1 MEGTLKLRTNV
12 NRSIKDGLPKVK
24 DRVARVLEIKGL
36 MRQALVNERELVNQV
51 LAPKLNDKGG
61 NQRKR
66 ARSSPADSPDLP
78 ELANQPLSDV
88 EQKVEDRATQMTPPT
103 EHTPALKKRP
113 QQTRELAS
121 PPTVDGSSSMNS
133 AVAPSNVGNWE
144 KRLSRKEK
152 RKLRRIE
159 AVSNKEPAARDRKV
173 ADPALA
179 REVRGK
185 APPFSKKPR
194 PRKPRAEAILIN
206 LLGGRSFA
214 EVLGRLKSKAKPEE
228 TDTIVKSI
236 RCTQNGKVL
245 LELGKSGDRV
255 AFAAKVREALGDH
268 GTVQELEPRTSVEI
282 RDLDGLSTEAEVR
295 EAINKAIPDIQ
306 NADSLK
312 VWLTRPNRS
321 EQRIAIA
328 EMRNQ
333 DASKLLNLTHLRIGW
348 VNCRLRRRVVVPRC
362 FRCLGFGHSSRNCK
376 GPDLSKNCFRCGGSG
391 HNRKNCT
398 AAERCFLCAKK
409 GQKDASLGHIPG
421 AGRCSVFKAALD
433 LEKARSRKTA
443 DSLLDQLA
451 QEIGADTLL
460 ISEQYRD
467 RDPHFWFP
475 DSLGTAACWVRNST
489 EAPVQDH
496 GRGRGFVWV
505 RCRDVT
511 FFSVYLTPN
520 EPIREF
526 RLKLDRLEDSVRGT
540 VGHVVV
546 AGDFNARAVEWGM
559 TSTNS
564 RGKYILDFAARA
576 GLVVL
581 NEGDTPTFRRPGMRG
596 TIPDISFSSE
606 SLLAGISNWR
616 VIEDLTASD
625 HQYIVFDILDE
636 HHNQAP
642 VSRSGPRR
650 WNTDKL
656 DVEKFTDVISRGA
669 LVNSAAPVD
678 AEALVTSTMELIVSA
693 CDQAMPRRGRRRDK
707 QAVYW
712 WTLEISNLRKT
723 CLKARR
729 AAMRARR
736 FPDSAA
742 YRAAKKALRRAIIR
756 SKQSAAAIYSA
767 SVDESATMGCR
778 LEHQAIGPPAYRITY
793 PLVLLLVS
801 SSPANS
807 APDYHLP
814 SWRAP
819 PWTGSSPRR
828 IVFPSHPRRPFF
840 DYGEVG
846 DIPLFSIKEL
856 ESSVLSLKNR
866 KAPGP
871 DGIPSE
877 ALKKVFSVNPLLLL
891 RMYNTCLC
899 EGVFPTPWKRA
910 RLVLI
915 SKGKCDPNMPS
926 SYRPLYMLDVAGKLF
941 EKLIRCR
948 LMSAAGDLSP
958 RQYGFRKGRS
968 TIDAISEVHRAVER
982 AESYNHYSRRI
993 VLLVTLD
1000 VKNAFNSAR
1009 WVDMLSALRNSFR
1022 VPAYLLRLIEDY
1034 LRCRTLNYE
1043 TKDGSR
1049 TMDVTSGAAQGSI
1062 LGPDLWN
1069 AA

>member
-1 MEGTLKLRTNV
+1 MACQNPPPNTLFNSSSNEQKSKSEKEWSPFGRSSKVKRSPPANNVKATPPPATFKGSNEFPPLRSPLTSGEGKVDVEPALTGTLLESTAPKISPQRSDPELQRYRQQYDDADEEESDLLVEMMDLINNMEGTLKLRTNV

-36 MRQALVNERELVNQV
+36 MRQAIVNERELVNQV

-66 ARSSPADSPDLP
+66 ARSSPAESPDLP
-78 ELANQPLSDV
+78 ELASQPLSDV

-121 PPTVDGSSSMNS
+121 LPTVDGSSSMNS

-152 RKLRRIE
+152 RKLRRME
-159 AVSNKEPAARDRKV
+159 AVSNKEPAARDRKI
-173 ADPALA
+173 ADPAPA

-185 APPFSKKPR
+185 APPVSKKPR

-206 LLGGRSFA
+206 PLGGRSFA

-236 RCTQNGKVL
+236 RFTQNGKVL

-268 GTVQELEPRTSVEI
+268 GTVRELEPRTSVEI

-333 DASKLLNLTHLRIGW
+333 DDSKLLNLTHLRIGW

-362 FRCLGFGHSSRNCK
+362 FRCLGFGHSYRNCK

-391 HNRKNCT
+391 HNRKNYT
-398 AAERCFLCAKK
+398 AAERCFLCAEK
-409 GQKDASLGHIPG
+409 GLKDASLGHIPG

-489 EAPVQDH
+489 EAPVRDH

-526 RLKLDRLEDSVRGT
+526 RLKIDRLEDSVRGT

-606 SLLAGISNWR
+606 SLLARISNWR

-712 WTLEISNLRKT
+712 WT
-723 CLKARR
+723 
-729 AAMRARR
+729 
-736 FPDSAA
+736 
-742 YRAAKKALRRAIIR
+742 
-756 SKQSAAAIYSA
+756 
-767 SVDESATMGCR
+767 
-778 LEHQAIGPPAYRITY
+778 
-793 PLVLLLVS
+793 
-801 SSPANS
+801 
-807 APDYHLP
+807 
-814 SWRAP
+814 
-819 PWTGSSPRR
+819 
-828 IVFPSHPRRPFF
+828 
-840 DYGEVG
+840 
-846 DIPLFSIKEL
+846 
-856 ESSVLSLKNR
+856 
-866 KAPGP
+866 
-871 DGIPSE
+871 
-877 ALKKVFSVNPLLLL
+877 
-891 RMYNTCLC
+891 
-899 EGVFPTPWKRA
+899 
-910 RLVLI
+910 
-915 SKGKCDPNMPS
+915 
-926 SYRPLYMLDVAGKLF
+926 
-941 EKLIRCR
+941 
-948 LMSAAGDLSP
+948 
-958 RQYGFRKGRS
+958 
-968 TIDAISEVHRAVER
+968 
-982 AESYNHYSRRI
+982 
-993 VLLVTLD
+993 
-1000 VKNAFNSAR
+1000 
-1009 WVDMLSALRNSFR
+1009 
-1022 VPAYLLRLIEDY
+1022 
-1034 LRCRTLNYE
+1034 
-1043 TKDGSR
+1043 
-1049 TMDVTSGAAQGSI
+1049 
-1062 LGPDLWN
+1062 
-1069 AA
+1069 

>member
-1 MEGTLKLRTNV
+1 
-12 NRSIKDGLPKVK
+12 
-24 DRVARVLEIKGL
+24 

-66 ARSSPADSPDLP
+66 ARSSPAESPDLP

-121 PPTVDGSSSMNS
+121 LPTVDGSSSMNS

-144 KRLSRKEK
+144 KRLSCKEK
-152 RKLRRIE
+152 RKLRQME
-159 AVSNKEPAARDRKV
+159 AVSNKEPAARDRKI
-173 ADPALA
+173 ADPAPA

-185 APPFSKKPR
+185 ASPVSKKPR

-206 LLGGRSFA
+206 PLGGRSFA

-228 TDTIVKSI
+228 MDTIVKSI

-268 GTVQELEPRTSVEI
+268 GTVRELEPRTSVEI

-398 AAERCFLCAKK
+398 AAERCFLCTEK

-433 LEKARSRKTA
+433 LEKARSR
-443 DSLLDQLA
+443 
-451 QEIGADTLL
+451 
-460 ISEQYRD
+460 
-467 RDPHFWFP
+467 
-475 DSLGTAACWVRNST
+475 NT
-489 EAPVQDH
+489 EAPVRGH

-526 RLKLDRLEDSVRGT
+526 RLKIDRLEDSVRGT

-596 TIPDISFSSE
+596 TISDISFSSE
-606 SLLAGISNWR
+606 SLLARISNWR

-712 WTLEISNLRKT
+712 WTLEISNLRKA
-723 CLKARR
+723 CLKAIR

-736 FPDSAA
+736 FPDFEAKSAA
-742 YRAAKKALRRAIIR
+742 YRAAKKALHRAIIR
-756 SKQSAAAIYSA
+756 SKVSCWRRLQEDVDSDPWGLGYKVVTQKLGARSPP
-767 SVDESATMGCR
+767 SVMEGTTM
-778 LEHQAIGPPAYRITY
+778 
-793 PLVLLLVS
+793 
-801 SSPANS
+801 
-807 APDYHLP
+807 D
-814 SWRAP
+814 
-819 PWTGSSPRR
+819 R
-828 IVFPSHPRRPFF
+828 IVTALFPSHPRRPFF
-840 DYGEVG
+840 DYGKVG

-877 ALKKVFSVNPLLLL
+877 ALKEVFSVNPLLLL

-910 RLVLI
+910 RLVL
-915 SKGKCDPNMPS
+915 KP
-926 SYRPLYMLDVAGKLF
+926 
-941 EKLIRCR
+941 
-948 LMSAAGDLSP
+948 
-958 RQYGFRKGRS
+958 
-968 TIDAISEVHRAVER
+968 TVE
-982 AESYNHYSRRI
+982 
-993 VLLVTLD
+993 
-1000 VKNAFNSAR
+1000 
-1009 WVDMLSALRNSFR
+1009 LRMVVNF
-1022 VPAYLLRLIEDY
+1022 
-1034 LRCRTLNYE
+1034 
-1043 TKDGSR
+1043 GSHSLQAC
-1049 TMDVTSGAAQGSI
+1049 T
-1062 LGPDLWN
+1062 
-1069 AA
+1069 